1 MTCALTTAGRIRDS
15 ILRDLKETK
24 RHVIISHL
32 SNVII
37 HFTQCFD
44 KCMILLLSSLS
55 VKFRISKYTTLA
67 VFRRLLLYWIFFLD
81 YAKKKKKEKKKR
93 FQIYAKSMLMRKNH
107 VAGLSTHLHTQFSQF
122 EARCGIESS
131 TKMIENR
138 SKGLLNR
145 FSPRFTEGRGTK
157 DPPSSR
163 RPRKP
168 LDTRLHHIGLR
179 PS

>member
-67 VFRRLLLYWIFFLD
+67 VFRRLFLYWIFFLD
-81 YAKKKKKEKKKR
+81 YAKKKKKEKKKDS
-93 FQIYAKSMLMRKNH
+93 KSMLNLCSWEKITWRDF
-107 VAGLSTHLHTQFSQF
+107 LHTYTH
-122 EARCGIESS
+122 SS
-131 TKMIENR
+131 VNLKR
-138 SKGLLNR
+138 
-145 FSPRFTEGRGTK
+145 
-157 DPPSSR
+157 DVVSSR
-163 RPRKP
+163 QRKWSKI
-168 LDTRLHHIGLR
+168 DRKAY
-179 PS
+179 